1 MVLMRSGIHQTQS
14 IVKFQIVK
22 KNLDEK
28 YFFIMKKN
36 HFENFHFSKKIKKVE
51 KSIFSKILIFQ
62 LFHFFWKMKIFKIIF
77 LHDEKIFFIQIFF
90 YDLEFNYTL
99 RLAHFGSHRECTVRG
114 TTRNLKIRS
123 FFVLIAVWVPSW
135 LPTWWIFCTASIR
148 SVHCIG
154 KVKVS

>member
-1 MVLMRSGIHQTQS
+1 MKNIFSSWRKIILNIF
-14 IVKFQIVK
+14 IFQK
-22 KNLDEK
+22 KSKKSKNLYFRK
-28 YFFIMKKN
+28 YWFFN
-36 HFENFHFSKKIKKVE
+36 VFD
-51 KSIFSKILIFQ
+51 
-62 LFHFFWKMKIFKIIF
+62 FFWKMKISKIIF

-135 LPTWWIFCTASIR
+135 LPTWWIFCARGVKKRLFRLSFWRVIR
-148 SVHCIG
+148 WPQKTQAAKYWSRFLL
-154 KVKVS
+154 